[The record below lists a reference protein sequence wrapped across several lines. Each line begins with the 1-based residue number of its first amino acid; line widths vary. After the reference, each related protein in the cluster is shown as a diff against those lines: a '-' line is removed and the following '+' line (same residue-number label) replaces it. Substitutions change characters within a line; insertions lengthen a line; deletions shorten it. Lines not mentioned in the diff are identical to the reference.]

1 MSALLKIKDDD
12 EPVHVAIRMA
22 EAIIESLEKT
32 GQCKILDL
40 EAKGFSR
47 DELARYWP
55 HAWKIVEEKR
65 PRPGQRL
72 N

>member
-1 MSALLKIKDDD
+1 MTALRMLKDEE
-12 EPVHVAIRMA
+12 EPVHVAVRMA
-22 EAIIESLEKT
+22 DAIIESLEKT
-32 GQCKILDL
+32 GHCRIRDM

-55 HAWKIVEEKR
+55 DAWKIVEEKR

-72 N
+72 H

>member
-1 MSALLKIKDDD
+1 MTALRKMKDED
-12 EPVHVAIRMA
+12 EPIHVAVRMA
-22 EAIIESLEKT
+22 EAIIECLEIT
-32 GQCKILDL
+32 GHCRILDM

-55 HAWKIVEEKR
+55 HAMKIVEEKR

-72 N
+72 H